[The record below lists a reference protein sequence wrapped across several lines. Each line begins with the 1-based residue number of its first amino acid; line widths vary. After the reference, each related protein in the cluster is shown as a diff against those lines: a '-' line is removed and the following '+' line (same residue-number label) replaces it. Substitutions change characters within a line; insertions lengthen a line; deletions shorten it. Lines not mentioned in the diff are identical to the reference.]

1 MQKIKL
7 WMDKVDG
14 LSLRERLLIFAAC
27 VALVF
32 AIINLFV
39 LQPMEAAQK
48 KLLAQVKQ
56 DHLQITATVDEISA
70 KLQANRNDPDALA
83 RQRMQQVQAQIEKIQ
98 LHLHDQ
104 QKALVA
110 ADKMPALLQSIL
122 PHHQSVQ
129 LRSLKTLPAVVLG
142 NTSVSAPP
150 SSSAATTGLTD
161 ENALKSRLLATAT
174 PKPAVASTV
183 TDALA
188 PAASGL
194 SGRAAPTTST
204 VSGKVEKQ
212 ANLVPQIYRHEVVL
226 ELVGNYLDLLAY
238 VQELEKKPWQLY
250 WGQASLKVEQH
261 PQAVLS
267 LHVYTLS
274 LDQKWLDL

>member
-7 WMDKVDG
+7 WMEKVDG

-27 VALVF
+27 VGVVF
-32 AIINLFV
+32 TLINLLV
-39 LQPMEAAQK
+39 LQPMSATQK

-83 RQRMQQVQAQIEKIQ
+83 KQRLQQVQAQIEKIQ

-110 ADKMPALLQSIL
+110 ADKIAALLQSIL

-129 LRSLKTLPAVVLG
+129 LRSLKTLPVVVLG
-142 NTSVSAPP
+142 HTSQPAPQA
-150 SSSAATTGLTD
+150 SSEAGLKD
-161 ENALKSRLLATAT
+161 ENALKSRVLATPTPQPPAAT
-174 PKPAVASTV
+174 LASTV
-183 TDALA
+183 TQALT
-188 PAASGL
+188 PAAS
-194 SGRAAPTTST
+194 APSVGITPAD
-204 VSGKVEKQ
+204 KIEKQ
-212 ANLVPQIYRHEVVL
+212 SALVPQIYRHEVVL

-250 WGQASLKVEQH
+250 WGQASLTVEQH